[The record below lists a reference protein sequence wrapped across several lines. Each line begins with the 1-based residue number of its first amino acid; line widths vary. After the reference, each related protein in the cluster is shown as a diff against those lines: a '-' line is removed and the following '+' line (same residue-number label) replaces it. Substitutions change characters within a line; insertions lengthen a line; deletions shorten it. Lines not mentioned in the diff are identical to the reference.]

1 MNRDGVALLMV
12 GDELLDGRTPDT
24 NSHWLIEQLSARNW
38 TVTGVETLGDD
49 AHAIAGALHR
59 RTGAVGAV
67 IVTGG
72 LGPTPDDRTRDALA
86 MLAGEE
92 LAEDPELV
100 AQITALLESR
110 GRTMSDANRRQA
122 VRPESSLP
130 LRNGVGTAPGLW
142 HEIDGTAVILL
153 PGVPAE
159 LRWMFEHE
167 VRPRLAAHLVA
178 SDTHTRRLRTTGVA
192 EARLAEIVRDALGD
206 DHHDGLAWC
215 VASYGV
221 DVLVR
226 DDDTARLDD
235 VTARLRTAFGENLF
249 AEGTVD
255 LPEVVVRRLTERGET
270 VAVAESCTGGLVG
283 AALTSV
289 PGSSRVLLGGVI
301 AYANAVKQE
310 QLGVDVALIEEH
322 GAVSDVVARAMAEGV
337 RARLGSTYGVST
349 TGVAGP
355 GGGTEDKPVG
365 TVWIGFADAEGA
377 VARLRRL
384 GGDRSLVRH
393 WSVAATLDAIRRG
406 RRAFADRNAGT
417 R

>member
-1 MNRDGVALLMV
+1 V
-12 GDELLDGRTPDT
+12 
-24 NSHWLIEQLSARNW
+24 
-38 TVTGVETLGDD
+38 
-49 AHAIAGALHR
+49 
-59 RTGAVGAV
+59 
-67 IVTGG
+67 
-72 LGPTPDDRTRDALA
+72 
-86 MLAGEE
+86 
-92 LAEDPELV
+92 
-100 AQITALLESR
+100 
-110 GRTMSDANRRQA
+110 
-122 VRPESSLP
+122 
-130 LRNGVGTAPGLW
+130 
-142 HEIDGTAVILL
+142 
-153 PGVPAE
+153 
-159 LRWMFEHE
+159 
-167 VRPRLAAHLVA
+167 
-178 SDTHTRRLRTTGVA
+178 
-192 EARLAEIVRDALGD
+192 
-206 DHHDGLAWC
+206 
-215 VASYGV
+215 
-221 DVLVR
+221 
-226 DDDTARLDD
+226 RLDD

-406 RRAFADRNAGT
+406 RRAFGDRNAGT